1 MTVPE
6 QLTAEDN
13 SPASIPSQPPVVIE
27 EEEEEDEEYETE
39 EEAE

>member
-6 QLTAEDN
+6 QLTVEDS
-13 SPASIPSQPPVVIE
+13 SPASIPSQPPVVV
-27 EEEEEDEEYETE
+27 EDEEEYEAE